1 MYLTAPG
8 HFDRTRQPMGLIF
21 YLSKTGEVTKLA
33 DNLIY
38 PNGIAIYGGEL
49 YVSEHLAKRVIK
61 FPLKA
66 KGQLGKK
73 KLFTNFKND
82 APFRNKDPEYTGPD
96 GIEISKNGTIYIA
109 EYARGRIFVYEAN
122 GQYKKSLHTGLPYV
136 TNMALDKSETNL
148 VITGAKSLDSF
159 LQLGE
164 VYIQIIR

>member
-1 MYLTAPG
+1 
-8 HFDRTRQPMGLIF
+8 MGLIF
-21 YLSKTGEVTKLA
+21 YLSKEGEVTKLA
-33 DNLIY
+33 ENLIY

-61 FPLKA
+61 YALLG
-66 KGQLGKK
+66 KGKIAKK
-73 KLFTNFKND
+73 KLFTDFKN
-82 APFRNKDPEYTGPD
+82 ASPFKNRDPQYTGPD

-109 EYARGRIFVYEAN
+109 EYARGRIYVYKAN
-122 GQYKKSLHTGLPYV
+122 GKYQKSLHTGLPYV

-164 VYIQIIR
+164 VYSRVLK